1 MEFINIKVLRYA
13 GNQGNIQEVK
23 MNLNVN
29 AVAFVEEIDANKAT
43 FRIIGDASL
52 YTVVDPVSLRKLL
65 EATHE

>member
-1 MEFINIKVLRYA
+1 MEFIRIKVQRYA
-13 GNQGNIQEVK
+13 GNQGNIQDVE

-29 AVAFVEEIDANKAT
+29 AVSYAEQIDDKKVT

-52 YTVVDPVSLRKLL
+52 FIVTDPVSVRKVL